1 MAWTRRISLF
11 AARGAGL
18 LALALCCGGPAP
30 ARAEVEHV
38 TLALPAEGMNFLA
51 YYVATD
57 LGIFAAQQ
65 IDVKGVVITGVA
77 SFNAVVS
84 GSVEFS
90 FSSGSSLTR
99 AAAHGQRMLALAQMN
114 NLPVWDVVIRK
125 DIADAAHFDPTAPL
139 ALRARVLKDRTLGID
154 GVNALDH
161 AYLKIVVKAGG
172 NDPEAIKYAPMA
184 APDMIGAMERKAID
198 GFVQGPPWA
207 QVVED
212 DGSAVAVSIG
222 PNGEPASLVPIASS
236 LLIVRP
242 QLCTEHRSMCE
253 KMGRSMVLASKAVHE
268 RTKDVLAA
276 LEKRFDKIKAPV
288 IARSLD
294 ALVKVMPPVPRV
306 DPVALRKADEIN
318 VEAGFMKPDEL
329 LTSYDNLAT
338 DEFLK

>member
-1 MAWTRRISLF
+1 MARRRIDLW
-11 AARGAGL
+11 ARGAAL
-18 LALALCCGGPAP
+18 LAAAAFACGGAAP
-30 ARAEVEHV
+30 ARADMEHV

-114 NLPVWDVVIRK
+114 NRPVWDVVLRK
-125 DIADAAHFDPTAPL
+125 DLADAAHYDPEAPL
-139 ALRARVLKDRTLGID
+139 AERARLLKDRTLGID

-172 NDPEAIKYAPMA
+172 TDPETIKYAPMA
-184 APDMIGAMERKAID
+184 PPDMIAAMQRKAID

-207 QVVED
+207 QAVED
-212 DGSAVAVSIG
+212 DGSAVAIAVG

-242 QLCTEHRSMCE
+242 QTCVEHRSLCE

-288 IARSLD
+288 LARSLD
-294 ALVKVMPPVPRV
+294 ALVRVMPPVPRV

-318 VEAGFMKPDEL
+318 VECRLHEARRAARPPTT
-329 LTSYDNLAT
+329 TSPPTNT
-338 DEFLK
+338 

>member
-1 MAWTRRISLF
+1 MAWTGRI
-11 AARGAGL
+11 GALL
-18 LALALCCGGPAP
+18 LAALCCGAAP
-30 ARAEVEHV
+30 ARAQVEHV

-65 IDVKGVVITGVA
+65 IDVKGVVITGVG

-114 NLPVWDVVIRK
+114 NLPVWDIVLRK
-125 DIADAAHFDPTAPL
+125 DLAEAAHYDPNAPL
-139 ALRARVLKDRTLGID
+139 AERARVLKDRTLGID
-154 GVNALDH
+154 GVNALDD

-172 NDPEAIKYAPMA
+172 TDPESIRYAPMA
-184 APDMIGAMERKAID
+184 APDMIGALARKAID

-212 DGSAVAVSIG
+212 DGSAVAIAIG
-222 PNGEPASLVPIASS
+222 PNGEPQSLVPIASS

-242 QLCTEHRSMCE
+242 QTCVEHRSLCE

-268 RTKDVLAA
+268 RTGDVLAA
-276 LEKRFDKIKAPV
+276 LQKRFGTIKAPV
-288 IARSLD
+288 LARSLA

-306 DPVALRKADEIN
+306 DPVALKKADEIN

-329 LTSYDNLAT
+329 LASYDNLAT